1 MTRPSAATDR
11 GPRVDVASVVN
22 VVENV
27 LGDLSGEGIE
37 RLSASELERLAEAVN
52 AFYDGWEPPPLQADE
67 FRLYAGGWIAG
78 NFEPPAREHLY
89 TSLLYAPSVVMHDPI
104 AEWFEPHRDRLVSPP
119 PIRGRNG
126 MQLQGAEPQL
136 LRGDGY
142 LAFRD
147 DPDRTRQMLRM
158 AIPMLGELAPLVRRG
173 IVVPTP
179 HWRLVRQRQE
189 GVLSAVRH
197 DSRDRELAALITN
210 ADSPPPRADRI
221 RGLDVTPPGGVI
233 PADELRAVVQGP
245 SYFLNKTLAIADA
258 TASRY
263 VPPAAIDAGLL
274 EHRLRKL
281 GTELR
286 RKDIDLQVVAGLGAT
301 DLPFLGSLDPKT
313 LVAIREDEPAFA
325 DWRAELRT
333 IARSIE
339 QTPSEGETFTRE
351 AAEAISD
358 ALGPRARAIERAT
371 SRSGVM
377 KAAAKDQVITLGLGT
392 ASMTGAAA
400 IAGGPIASAA
410 LVGLGISTIG
420 RWAYSS
426 LFGASPGQHGVLATL
441 SKRP

>member
-1 MTRPSAATDR
+1 V
-11 GPRVDVASVVN
+11 VD
-22 VVENV
+22 VVENF
-27 LGDLSGEGIE
+27 LGDLSGERIE
-37 RLSASELERLAEAVN
+37 KLSVSELDRLAEAVN
-52 AFYDGWEPPPLQADE
+52 AFYDAWEPPPLEADE

-78 NFEPPAREHLY
+78 NFGVAEAREHLY
-89 TSLLYAPSVVMHDPI
+89 TSLLYAPGVVMHDPI

-136 LRGDGY
+136 LGGDGY

-147 DPDRTRQMLRM
+147 DPDRTRQMLQA

-189 GVLSAVRH
+189 SILSAVRH
-197 DSRDRELAALITN
+197 DSRDRELATLITD
-210 ADSPPPRADRI
+210 ADAPPPRADRI
-221 RGLDVTPPGGVI
+221 RGMDVVPSGGVI
-233 PADELRAVVQGP
+233 PADELRAVVQDP

-281 GTELR
+281 GAELH
-286 RKDIDLQVVAGLGAT
+286 RKDVDLQVVAGLTAT

-313 LVAIREDEPAFA
+313 LVAIREDEPAFV

-333 IARSIE
+333 IARTIE
-339 QTPSEGETFTRE
+339 LTPVEGEAFTRE
-351 AAEAISD
+351 AVEVISD
-358 ALGPRARAIERAT
+358 ALIPRAREVARAT

-377 KAAAKDQVITLGLGT
+377 KAVAKDQAITLGLGT
-392 ASMTGAAA
+392 ASITGTAA
-400 IAGGPIASAA
+400 IVGGPIAPAA
-410 LVGLGISTIG
+410 LVGLGISAVG

-441 SKRP
+441 IKRP